1 MGLRVRGS
9 WHSLIMAYHHVALAT
24 RDLAAT
30 HRFYTEA
37 MGFELVKAVVGARPT
52 DPAAG
57 PSTSS
62 TTPAAT
68 A

>member
-1 MGLRVRGS
+1 
-9 WHSLIMAYHHVALAT
+9 MAYHHIALGDPRHGGNAP
-24 RDLAAT
+24 L
-30 HRFYTEA
+30 YTEA
-37 MGFELVKAVVGARPT
+37 MGFELVKAVVAPTARR
-52 DPAAG
+52 AAG